1 VGTGRGGGER
11 SLQAWQLAPH
21 APIVAGTAAWLALGR
36 PGGATVGA
44 LAVATVAVAVA
55 LHARAWQSLQAHQS
69 RRDALAAELAQTEAQ
84 LEQRGTVSE
93 LFVHLAR
100 RNQSLL
106 DRQIGLLV
114 DLEQVERDPDALAEL
129 FKLDHLATRMRRNA
143 ESLLVLAGEETP
155 RRWGRPV
162 ALADVVRAAVAE
174 VEHFT
179 RASIIIDEHLEL
191 SGRAVAD
198 VAHLLAELVENALT
212 FSPPDTRVTVRNH
225 LTRGHDRACLITIE
239 DRGIGMPATDIAAA
253 NALLAEPT
261 DVGLALSQ
269 QLGFHVVGRL
279 GARHGIAVTLAP
291 TPGGGVTAVV
301 RIPSSLFPSDDD
313 GIREDARPASA
324 TAAAPAPVAAAA
336 PAGGAGPMAGPGVA
350 AAPLRA
356 IPASAIALDPLVDP
370 ASLPVAPRTAALV
383 SQPRAGDRAD
393 ATIDLDLDMD
403 HDIDLDRAAGLVDPP
418 AVDLAAVPTGE
429 NPALRRRTPGLSLGL
444 AAPAGLPSLSPE
456 PRPGPG
462 ARSPED
468 VRAML
473 SRFQSSQAAGRN
485 DAESDRG

>member
-1 VGTGRGGGER
+1 VGLGKGEAGGER

-21 APIVAGTAAWLALGR
+21 APIVAGAVVWLALGR
-36 PGGATVGA
+36 PTGATGIA
-44 LAVATVAVAVA
+44 LAVATVALAAA
-55 LHARAWQSLQAHQS
+55 LHGRAWQSLQEHQA
-69 RRDALAAELAQTEAQ
+69 RRDELVAELAQTEAK
-84 LEQRGTVSE
+84 LDHRAAVSE

-114 DLEQVERDPDALAEL
+114 DLEHVESDPDALAEL

-174 VEHFT
+174 VEHVT

-225 LTRGHDRACLITIE
+225 LTRGHNRACLITIE
-239 DRGIGMPATDIAAA
+239 DRGIGMAVTDIAAA
-253 NALLAEPT
+253 NELLAEPS
-261 DVGLALSQ
+261 DVGLALTQ
-269 QLGFHVVGRL
+269 QLGFHVVARL
-279 GARHGIAVTLAP
+279 GTRHGIEVSLAP

-313 GIREDARPASA
+313 GVGDDAHPAGA
-324 TAAAPAPVAAAA
+324 RVTEPAPAVTAA

-356 IPASAIALDPLVDP
+356 IPASAISLDPLVDP
-370 ASLPVAPRTAALV
+370 ASLPVAPRTAAVV
-383 SQPRAGDRAD
+383 SQP
-393 ATIDLDLDMD
+393 LP
-403 HDIDLDRAAGLVDPP
+403 AAASVDPP
-418 AVDLAAVPTGE
+418 IDLSVDWSHGSDASE
-429 NPALRRRTPGLSLGL
+429 ESDNPALRRRTPGLSLGM

-456 PRPGPG
+456 PRPAPS
-462 ARSPED
+462 RSPEE

-473 SRFQSSQAAGRN
+473 SRFQTSQAAGREH
-485 DAESDRG
+485 AETDGG